1 MVTLLLISGYTGEFP
16 AEGEIEW
23 SRAREREKR
32 ARVSGPPDSLH
43 CFVFKCLDL
52 ANDSWSAYSR
62 SLPFALVRGSI
73 RYRPPHDISP

>member
-1 MVTLLLISGYTGEFP
+1 MVIGGETGEFP

-43 CFVFKCLDL
+43 CFSERVKGC
-52 ANDSWSAYSR
+52 S
-62 SLPFALVRGSI
+62 
-73 RYRPPHDISP
+73 